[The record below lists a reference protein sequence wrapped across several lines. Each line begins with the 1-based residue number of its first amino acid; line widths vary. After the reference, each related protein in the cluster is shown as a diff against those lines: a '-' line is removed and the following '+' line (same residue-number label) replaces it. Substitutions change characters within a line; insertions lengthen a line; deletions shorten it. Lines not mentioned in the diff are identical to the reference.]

1 MHSPH
6 ESHMG
11 VIYKI
16 LCYLKSTPG
25 KGILFQKMGNIE
37 VEAYNDVDWVGSIV
51 NRRSTSR
58 YCTFLGGNLATWRSK
73 KQPVVARS
81 STEAEFK
88 AIAQGICE
96 LLWIK
101 IILINLGITLK
112 EPMRLYC
119 DNQAAINIAHNPNHH
134 DQTKHVEI
142 DRHFIKE
149 KLDIGLICTPY
160 VPSSKQLAD
169 ILTKGQ
175 PSSTF
180 YTILDKLGLQNIFA
194 PSWEGVLEE

>member
-1 MHSPH
+1 M
-6 ESHMG
+6 E
-11 VIYKI
+11 
-16 LCYLKSTPG
+16 L
-25 KGILFQKMGNIE
+25 
-37 VEAYNDVDWVGSIV
+37 EAYSDADWAESIV
-51 NRRSTSR
+51 DRRSTSR
-58 YCTFLGGNLATWRSK
+58 YCTFLGGNLVTWRRK

-88 AIAQGICE
+88 AIAQGVCE

-101 IILINLGITLK
+101 IILTNLGITLK

-119 DNQAAINIAHNPNHH
+119 DNQATINIAHNLVHH
-134 DQTKHVEI
+134 DRTNHMEI

-149 KLDIGLICTPY
+149 RLGIRLICTPY

-169 ILTKGQ
+169 ILTNDQ

-194 PSWEGVLEE
+194 LA